1 MYIEYTF
8 LSSLSLVTN
17 NEKLRC
23 STTVYL
29 YDIHNNIT
37 LSYVSIGLAK
47 NGFIREKNMQKNI
60 EQAFTE

>member
-23 STTVYL
+23 LTTVYL
-29 YDIHNNIT
+29 YDIHYNIT
-37 LSYVSIGLAK
+37 LIYVSIK
-47 NGFIREKNMQKNI
+47 NGFIREKNMQKKI